1 MNRTGCL
8 LAVIAVLLTPTAEA
22 QIQTGRFPV
31 RIEVLIQPTVQQNL
45 ASRRWVPIFQQL
57 GQTATFRSGRT
68 GERVSLIE
76 TDTAGRKGVRVI
88 GLLNNDGTIRF
99 PGKTFSSSKP
109 NEVANWLTKLK
120 LHGARGPVDEDA
132 TWGLS
137 NDDFKQVVQLLAA
150 PTITAV
156 SDDSVTAAI
165 ESLDLLQVFQIQF
178 TEEASLK
185 MSGPASRIGDQSP
198 DCSQLSK
205 GSALA
210 VVLAQFGLGFRPKR
224 GTDGRYILEIDV
236 GNEDDN
242 LYPIGWKNEA
252 PVTIVVK
259 NLVKRFDVSLEDQ
272 NANLVIQ
279 LLAKK
284 LELPFAYASAD
295 LIKASKNPDALKY
308 SRKSGKTSAYR
319 LIESIEARHG
329 LGISFRTDEAGQ
341 VFLWVTTKENE
352 KAFDQRFAHVKPK
365 GAG

>member
-8 LAVIAVLLTPTAEA
+8 LTVIAVLLTPAAEA

-31 RIEVLIQPTVQQNL
+31 RIEVLIQPTVQHNL
-45 ASRRWVPIFQQL
+45 ASRRWTPIFQQL
-57 GQTATFRSGRT
+57 GQNVPFRTGRT

-88 GLLNNDGTIRF
+88 GLLNDDGTIRF

-137 NDDFKQVVQLLAA
+137 NDDFGKVVNLLAA
-150 PTITAV
+150 PAGSAV
-156 SDDSVTAAI
+156 SDESVTKAI
-165 ESLDLLQVFQIQF
+165 ESLDLLRTFQIQF
-178 TEEASLK
+178 TEAARLK
-185 MSGPASRIGDQSP
+185 TTRPASRIGEQSP
-198 DCSQLSK
+198 DCRKLSK

-210 VVLAQFGLGFRPKR
+210 VVLAQFGLGFRPKK
-224 GTDGRYILEIDV
+224 GTDGRFVLEVDV

-252 PVTIVVK
+252 PVISVVK

-284 LELPFAYASAD
+284 LELPFAYSAD
-295 LIKASKNPDALKY
+295 ELIQASKNPNDLKY

-341 VFLWVTTKENE
+341 VFLWVTTQENE
-352 KAFDQRFAHVKPK
+352 KAFDQRFAHVKPQFN
-365 GAG
+365 